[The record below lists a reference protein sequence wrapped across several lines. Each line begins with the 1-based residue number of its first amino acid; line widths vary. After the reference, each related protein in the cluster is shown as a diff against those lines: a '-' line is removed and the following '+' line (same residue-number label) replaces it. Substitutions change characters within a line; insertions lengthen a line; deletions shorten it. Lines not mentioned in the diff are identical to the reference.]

1 MYLMTSEPL
10 LKLHAEK
17 EMKHIYWIAPVLF
30 GVLDA
35 FTYIVSFKMT
45 LNGSICPQEEDA
57 VNWQKGQVEY
67 FSSRFLFDGS
77 NDFHLGLTVF
87 FLVANHSDER
97 QY

>member
-17 EMKHIYWIAPVLF
+17 EMKHIYWIASVLF

-45 LNGSICPQEEDA
+45 LNGSICPQKEDA
-57 VNWQKGQVEY
+57 VIGRKDRLNI
-67 FSSRFLFDGS
+67 SLL
-77 NDFHLGLTVF
+77 DFCSMEAMIFT
-87 FLVANHSDER
+87 
-97 QY
+97 